1 MRTPELLSVAQVAE
15 ELGIPPR
22 TLQWR
27 IKAGKVAAT
36 KVGDGATN
44 SYVIT
49 REEVDRV
56 KAERAE
62 KASA

>member
-1 MRTPELLSVAQVAE
+1 MRTPELLNVLQAAE

-22 TLQWR
+22 TLQYR
-27 IKAGKVAAT
+27 IQTGKVAAE
-36 KVGDGATN
+36 KVGDGKTN

-49 REEVDRV
+49 REEVDRLL
-56 KAERAE
+56 AERGE